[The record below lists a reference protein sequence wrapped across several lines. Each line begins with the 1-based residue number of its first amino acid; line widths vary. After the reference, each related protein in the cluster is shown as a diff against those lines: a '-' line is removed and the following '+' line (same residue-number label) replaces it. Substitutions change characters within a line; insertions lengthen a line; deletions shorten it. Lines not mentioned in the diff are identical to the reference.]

1 MEQDKRHATR
11 RYDANFLG
19 KLLDFERRRHPGLPA
34 LTNLIA
40 RAQIW
45 SPKSQVCIREACD
58 PATIAA
64 RVNRLFLSAGTALA
78 FLLAAAF
85 RWLTL
90 TEFLNDHFDHV
101 ALAQQL
107 RLGALPVRDFVD
119 EGMPLMYAI
128 SAAAWS
134 LINAPFLSEAI
145 IVALAFAIAAALSF
159 RVAARLSRSMLAAAL
174 AVIAQVAIFP
184 RTYSYPKLLV
194 QAVAIAVACWAVR
207 NLTTRRIAA
216 LSAATALG
224 YYFRHDHAVYLGV
237 AIVTLLV
244 IVQWPVG
251 MRAVV
256 RTLVLYAALAA
267 AFVLPHLLYVQWAA
281 GIPTYVAIARQ
292 YLSSEAAS
300 APYQIPVPYLDTRAG
315 LWIRRNAAP
324 NNVRWAPSVD
334 DQTREALEQRY
345 HMDRVEHD
353 EGTTW
358 RYHIRDT
365 SPANLRAIQND
376 PHVEDTDGFNRLVQA
391 RSWRS
396 AWRLL
401 QLEPGWRV
409 QENSLAVLFW
419 LSWLLP
425 VAAIAL
431 LVARRRDHSTADAAV
446 VAMLAVLAFFTD
458 VAFLR
463 APLHVRLP
471 DLAASHSMLAAWI
484 GASLWQLRIDGLRRF
499 FTRAIVVLATA
510 TVFMA
515 IVEFAQVGQLL
526 ATTGILKGPTGV
538 VARWREVSAHLH
550 DDKPGPVPNNPSGLL
565 LPFLEYLRVCTAP
578 QDRLLFTWYSPDIY
592 VVADRGFAGDHRRL
606 YRPLSAWEQARTVA
620 RLQQE
625 RVPFVVI
632 PLPRRQWLQESNPEI
647 WRFIERRY
655 VPMAT
660 IPPDDADGYE
670 ILRESAWTGTSVYPQ
685 TNWPCLR

>member
-1 MEQDKRHATR
+1 M
-11 RYDANFLG
+11 
-19 KLLDFERRRHPGLPA
+19 
-34 LTNLIA
+34 
-40 RAQIW
+40 
-45 SPKSQVCIREACD
+45 
-58 PATIAA
+58 
-64 RVNRLFLSAGTALA
+64 NRLFLSAGTALA

-119 EGMPLMYAI
+119 EGMPLMYVI
-128 SAAAWS
+128 SAAGWS
-134 LINAPFLSEAI
+134 LIKAPFLSEAV
-145 IVALAFAIAAALSF
+145 IVALAYAIAAALSF

-237 AIVTLLV
+237 ATVTLLV
-244 IVQWPVG
+244 IAQWPAG
-251 MRAVV
+251 MRAAA
-256 RTLVLYAALAA
+256 RTVVLYAALAA

-292 YLSSEAAS
+292 YVGSEAAS
-300 APYQIPVPYLDTRAG
+300 APYQIPVPSVDVQAG
-315 LWIRRNAAP
+315 LGIRTDASSP
-324 NNVRWAPSVD
+324 VNVRWAPLVD
-334 DQTREALEQRY
+334 EQTRAALEQQYR
-345 HMDRVEHD
+345 MDRVAYD

-358 RYHIRDT
+358 RYRINDT
-365 SPANLRAIQND
+365 SPSNLRAIQND
-376 PHVEDTDGFNRLVQA
+376 PHVEDTDGFNRLAQA
-391 RSWRS
+391 RNWRS

-401 QLEPGWRV
+401 HLGLGWRI

-419 LSWLLP
+419 VSWLLP
-425 VAAIAL
+425 MTAIAM
-431 LVARRRDHSTADAAV
+431 LVARRREHSAADAAAI
-446 VAMLAVLAFFTD
+446 AMVAVLALFTD

-471 DLAASHSMLAAWI
+471 DLAASHSILGAWI
-484 GASLWQLRIDGLRRF
+484 GASLWRWSVERVRRF
-499 FTRAIVVLATA
+499 FTRAVVVVVTA
-510 TVFMA
+510 TVFIA
-515 IVEFAQVGQLL
+515 ITVFAQTGQLL
-526 ATTGILKGPTGV
+526 ATTGILNGPRGV
-538 VARWREVSAHLH
+538 TDRWREVSAHLH

-565 LPFLEYLRVCTAP
+565 LPFLEYLRACTAP

-632 PLPRRQWLQESNPEI
+632 PLPRKQWLQESNPDI
-647 WRFIERRY
+647 WRFIENRY
-655 VPMAT
+655 IPMTT
-660 IPPDDADGYE
+660 IPPGDPDGYE

>member
-1 MEQDKRHATR
+1 M
-11 RYDANFLG
+11 
-19 KLLDFERRRHPGLPA
+19 
-34 LTNLIA
+34 
-40 RAQIW
+40 
-45 SPKSQVCIREACD
+45 
-58 PATIAA
+58 
-64 RVNRLFLSAGTALA
+64 NRLFLSAGTALA

-119 EGMPLMYAI
+119 EGMPLMYVI
-128 SAAAWS
+128 SAAGWS
-134 LINAPFLSEAI
+134 LIKAPFLSEAV
-145 IVALAFAIAAALSF
+145 IVALAYAIAAALSF

-237 AIVTLLV
+237 ATVTLLV
-244 IVQWPVG
+244 IAQWPAG
-251 MRAVV
+251 MRTVV
-256 RTLVLYAALAA
+256 RTVVLYAALAA

-292 YLSSEAAS
+292 YVGSEAAS
-300 APYQIPVPYLDTRAG
+300 APYQIPVPSLDVQAG
-315 LWIRRNAAP
+315 LWIRTDASSP
-324 NNVRWAPSVD
+324 VNVRWAPSVD
-334 DQTREALEQRY
+334 EQTRAALEQQYR
-345 HMDRVEHD
+345 MDRVAYE

-358 RYHIRDT
+358 RYRINDT
-365 SPANLRAIQND
+365 SPSNLRAIQDD

-391 RSWRS
+391 RNWRS
-396 AWRLL
+396 AWHLL
-401 QLEPGWRV
+401 HLGLGWRI

-419 LSWLLP
+419 VSWLLP
-425 VAAIAL
+425 MTAIAM
-431 LVARRRDHSTADAAV
+431 LVARRREHSAADAAAI
-446 VAMLAVLAFFTD
+446 AMVAVLALFTD

-471 DLAASHSMLAAWI
+471 DLATSHSILGAWI
-484 GASLWQLRIDGLRRF
+484 GASLWRWSVERVRRF
-499 FTRAIVVLATA
+499 FTRAVVVVVTA
-510 TVFMA
+510 TVFIA
-515 IVEFAQVGQLL
+515 ITVFAQTGQLL
-526 ATTGILKGPTGV
+526 ETTGILHGARGITE
-538 VARWREVSAHLH
+538 RWREVSAHMH
-550 DDKPGPVPNNPSGLL
+550 EDKPGPVPSNPSGLL
-565 LPFLEYLRVCTAP
+565 LPFLEYLRACTAP

-632 PLPRRQWLQESNPEI
+632 PLPRKQWLQESNPDI
-647 WRFIERRY
+647 WRFIENRY
-655 VPMAT
+655 IPMAT
-660 IPPDDADGYE
+660 IPPGDPDGYE

>member
-1 MEQDKRHATR
+1 
-11 RYDANFLG
+11 
-19 KLLDFERRRHPGLPA
+19 
-34 LTNLIA
+34 
-40 RAQIW
+40 
-45 SPKSQVCIREACD
+45 
-58 PATIAA
+58 
-64 RVNRLFLSAGTALA
+64 VNRLFLSAGTALA

-471 DLAASHSMLAAWI
+471 DLAASHRCSPRGSGPRSGNCGSMDCGDSSPGRSSCSQPRPCSWPSSSSHRSASCSPPPVSSRVRLALSRDGARSRPTCTTTNQGRFPTIRRASCCPSSSTSASAPRRRIDCCSRGIRQISMSWPI
-484 GASLWQLRIDGLRRF
+484 ADSPAITVVCTVRCQHGSKPGQLHVFSRSGCPSSSFRCHAGSGCRRAIRRSGGSSSVAMCRWRQSPRAMPTGTKSCASLPGQGLVCTRR
-499 FTRAIVVLATA
+499 
-510 TVFMA
+510 
-515 IVEFAQVGQLL
+515 
-526 ATTGILKGPTGV
+526 PTGPAFGKIRACQQTCAILSLAIRRSTISSPLRTKSCV
-538 VARWREVSAHLH
+538 VWRRWSRVTIRA
-550 DDKPGPVPNNPSGLL
+550 
-565 LPFLEYLRVCTAP
+565 LR
-578 QDRLLFTWYSPDIY
+578 
-592 VVADRGFAGDHRRL
+592 
-606 YRPLSAWEQARTVA
+606 
-620 RLQQE
+620 
-625 RVPFVVI
+625 
-632 PLPRRQWLQESNPEI
+632 
-647 WRFIERRY
+647 
-655 VPMAT
+655 
-660 IPPDDADGYE
+660 
-670 ILRESAWTGTSVYPQ
+670 
-685 TNWPCLR
+685 